1 MTEYSKNISFWGL
14 LTSKKIVIPIIQRD
28 YAQGRI
34 GKEYLRERF
43 LGQLFAAL
51 QGNAKPLVLDFVYGS
66 VEADTLY
73 PLDGQQRLTTLWL
86 LHWYLALCAGTL
98 NEDKATLQ
106 RFSYETRVSS
116 RTFCQKLCDINEKYK
131 PKNHGIRSFI
141 RNQRWYYSIYD
152 QDPTIQSMLRM
163 LEGTDI
169 KDSNET
175 DIIDGIEEYYLKWTK
190 DRALELLERLKDEEN
205 APVKFYLLNMEDKN
219 MPLTDDLYIKMNARG
234 KVLTD
239 FENFKA
245 DLLKYKQNDREY
257 LIPENDASKED
268 GVSVLMDTRWTDLFW
283 HFRSAEDR
291 IDEIYMSFLNR
302 FFLNWRIAN
311 TSFKPEKITIED
323 LYKMLSTT
331 DKKGN
336 KTDCHYQSMNIY
348 NDVLTKE
355 CIGELTACLNNLC
368 RLYEKLTE
376 DYGKEK
382 AKQSMDECFW
392 PYWRSDEDKISNTP
406 FDFVP
411 HYKKTENN
419 KTDNTPYTLTYPQQ
433 VVFHA
438 ICVYLTTCKEV
449 NINKLKDWI
458 HFVWNIMENSYID
471 KEQSIGAIRFFGKGI
486 NELSKLRDAVM
497 PINASDDII
506 TYLAKIDESQIKDTF
521 SRRQLLEEIS
531 KAKQIKK
538 DPDWKGK
545 IYAAENFAFFKG
557 AIAFLF
563 TNEDGK
569 TDWNNFDIKMETAR
583 LLFDKEG
590 VRTDQRVKALHTLYS
605 YCDDFNA
612 QFWWNAKIFNCS
624 ANTWKENILTKVNAS
639 NEYIYSK
646 PVHHLLMGDA
656 PSEEKKENERLQI
669 LANESFVKFLVSENT
684 NNKNLYIRHPHDA
697 LYYCGNM
704 YGVMLDYP
712 MRDAYLNRLLDA
724 GFIELTDSNKRIA
737 DIGLFWG
744 NLSINFIYHVNGK
757 KLYLQWY
764 KQRNNKEYDIYLMTQ
779 GWDYKRR
786 SIVLE
791 NEQGDRKQ
799 YYCFNIAEPSD
810 GTSYIDSFRQQ
821 VEAEF
826 AEFISEKTSND

>member
-1 MTEYSKNISFWGL
+1 MTEYSKKISFWKL
-14 LTSKKIVIPIIQRD
+14 LESKKIVIPIIQRD
-28 YAQGRI
+28 YAQGRE
-34 GKEYLRERF
+34 GKEFLRERF
-43 LGQLFAAL
+43 LGQLFDAL
-51 QGNAKPLVLDFVYGS
+51 QEDAKPLVLDFVYGS
-66 VEADTLY
+66 VEEDTIY

-98 NEDKATLQ
+98 NEDKAVLQ

-116 RTFCQKLCDINEKYK
+116 RTFCQQLCDINEKYK
-131 PKNHGIRSFI
+131 PKNHDICSFI

-169 KDSNET
+169 KDSSET
-175 DIIDGIEEYYLKWTK
+175 DIIDGIEEYYVKREFTEEK
-190 DRALELLERLKDEEN
+190 AKTLLERLKDGES

-234 KVLTD
+234 KILTD

-245 DLLKYKQNDREY
+245 DLLKYKDKQNNREC

-268 GVSVLMDTRWTDLFW
+268 GFCVLMDTQWTDLFW
-283 HFRSAEDR
+283 HFRSADNR

-302 FFLNWRIAN
+302 FFLNWYIAN
-311 TSFKPEKITIED
+311 TPFKPEEVTKRD
-323 LYKMLSTT
+323 LYIMLSTA
-331 DKKGN
+331 DKKGD
-336 KTDCHYQSMNIY
+336 KADCQYKSIAVY
-348 NDVLTKE
+348 DPVLTKE
-355 CIGELTACLNNLC
+355 CISMLTTCMNNLC
-368 RLYEKLTE
+368 ELYKNIGRQAIEE
-376 DYGKEK
+376 
-382 AKQSMDECFW
+382 FFR
-392 PYWRSDEDKISNTP
+392 PYWISGEDKSSNIP
-406 FDFVP
+406 FYFIP

-433 VVFHA
+433 VVSHA

-449 NINKLKDWI
+449 NINRLKDWI
-458 HFVWNIMENSYID
+458 HFVWNIAENSYID
-471 KEQSIGAIRFFGKGI
+471 KEQSISAIRFFGKGI
-486 NELSKLRDAVM
+486 NELPKLGDAAM

-506 TYLAKIDESQIKDTF
+506 TYLARIDESQIKDTF

-684 NNKNLYIRHPHDA
+684 NNENLYIRHPHDA

-712 MRDAYLNRLLDA
+712 MRDTYLNHLLDA
-724 GFIELTDSNKRIA
+724 GIIELTDSNKRIA
-737 DIGLFWG
+737 GTGLFWG
-744 NLSINFIYHVNGK
+744 YLSINFIYHVNGK
-757 KLYLQWY
+757 ELYLRWN
-764 KQRNNKEYDIYLMTQ
+764 KQSNNKEYDIYLMTQ
-779 GWDYKRR
+779 EWDYKRR

-791 NEQGDRKQ
+791 NEQGDKKQ

-810 GTSYIDSFRQQ
+810 GTSYINSFCQQ
-821 VEAEF
+821 VETEF
-826 AEFISEKTSND
+826 AEFISEKISND

>member
-1 MTEYSKNISFWGL
+1 MTEYSKKISFWKL
-14 LTSKKIVIPIIQRD
+14 LESKKIVIPIIQRD
-28 YAQGRI
+28 YAQGRE
-34 GKEYLRERF
+34 GKEFLRERF
-43 LGQLFAAL
+43 LGQLFDAL
-51 QGNAKPLVLDFVYGS
+51 QEDAKPLVLDFVYGS
-66 VEADTLY
+66 VEEDTIY

-98 NEDKATLQ
+98 NEDKAVLQ

-116 RTFCQKLCDINEKYK
+116 RTFCQQLCDINEKYK
-131 PKNHGIRSFI
+131 PKNHDICSFI

-169 KDSNET
+169 KDSSET
-175 DIIDGIEEYYLKWTK
+175 DIIDGIEEYYVKREFTEEK
-190 DRALELLERLKDEEN
+190 AKTLLERLKDGES

-234 KVLTD
+234 KILTD

-245 DLLKYKQNDREY
+245 DLLKYKDKQNNREC

-268 GVSVLMDTRWTDLFW
+268 GFCVLMDTQWTDLFW
-283 HFRSAEDR
+283 HFRSADNR

-302 FFLNWRIAN
+302 FFLNWYIAN
-311 TSFKPEKITIED
+311 TPFKPEEVTKRD
-323 LYKMLSTT
+323 LYIMLSTA
-331 DKKGN
+331 DKKGD
-336 KTDCHYQSMNIY
+336 KADCQYKSIAVY
-348 NDVLTKE
+348 DPVLTKE
-355 CIGELTACLNNLC
+355 CISMLTTCMNNLC
-368 RLYEKLTE
+368 ELYKNIGRQAIEE
-376 DYGKEK
+376 
-382 AKQSMDECFW
+382 FFR
-392 PYWRSDEDKISNTP
+392 PYWISGEDKSSNIP
-406 FDFVP
+406 FYFIP

-449 NINKLKDWI
+449 NINRLKDWI
-458 HFVWNIMENSYID
+458 HFVWNIAENSYID
-471 KEQSIGAIRFFGKGI
+471 KEQSISAIRFFGKGI
-486 NELSKLRDAVM
+486 NELPKLGDAAM

-506 TYLAKIDESQIKDTF
+506 TYLARIDESQIKDTF

-684 NNKNLYIRHPHDA
+684 NNENLYIRHPHDA

-712 MRDAYLNRLLDA
+712 MRDTYLNHLLDA
-724 GFIELTDSNKRIA
+724 GIIELTDSNKRIA
-737 DIGLFWG
+737 GTGLFWG
-744 NLSINFIYHVNGK
+744 YLSINFIYHVNGK
-757 KLYLQWY
+757 ELYLQWN
-764 KQRNNKEYDIYLMTQ
+764 KQSNNKEYDIYLMTQ
-779 GWDYKRR
+779 EWDYKRR

-791 NEQGDRKQ
+791 NEQGDKKQ

-810 GTSYIDSFRQQ
+810 GTSYINSFCQQ
-821 VEAEF
+821 VETEF
-826 AEFISEKTSND
+826 AEFISDKISND